1 MTTDNLH
8 DILIGATLAPVL
20 YLLMIGV
27 ACL

>member
-1 MTTDNLH
+1 MMTDNLH
-8 DILIGATLAPVL
+8 DILIGAALAPVL